1 MTTKLEE
8 LRCYSTVAGELVNLV
23 RLQKPMCLVPYEQAK
38 ALQDEVERLRNYIKL
53 TEGICG

>member
-1 MTTKLEE
+1 MTIKLEE
-8 LRCYSTVAGELVNLV
+8 LRVYSTVAGELVTLV
-23 RLQKPMCLVPYEQAK
+23 RLQKSMCFVEWEQAK